1 LCKNVTILKCLLPI
15 NPMKK
20 IEAVIQAVREG
31 DVVDALHK
39 IKLGGF
45 SISEG
50 RGCGRGTK
58 DFTNIETI
66 CTVVEDSNVNKVVAA
81 ITEAAHMSTTGDGKI
96 FVSPVDEVTDISTK
110 EQGEKYL

>member
-1 LCKNVTILKCLLPI
+1 
-15 NPMKK
+15 MKK

-31 DVVDALHK
+31 DVVEALRK

-50 RGCGRGTK
+50 RGCGRGTD

-81 ITEAAHMSTTGDGKI
+81 IAEAAHMNTSGDGKI
-96 FVSPVDEVTDISTK
+96 FVSPVENVTDISTK

>member
-1 LCKNVTILKCLLPI
+1 
-15 NPMKK
+15 MKK
-20 IEAVIQAVREG
+20 IEAIIQTVRED
-31 DVVDALHK
+31 DVVDALCK

-50 RGCGRGTK
+50 KGCGGGSK
-58 DFTNIETI
+58 EYTNVETV